1 MNLMNNVTTL
11 MPHGVC
17 FYFRQDLILLHVIS
31 DAAIAFAY
39 FSIPATLMHF
49 LRRRGQGIPFAH
61 VLVLFSA
68 FILLCGLT
76 HIMGIWTIWKP
87 VYYLEGGVKVL
98 TAVVS
103 LITAA
108 AIIPLVPK
116 ALAMRTP
123 EELEAVNT
131 QLRAEIGRRDQAEQR
146 TQRSMEQ
153 LAQSNRE
160 LEQFAYVAS
169 HDLQAPLRSM
179 KGFSGLLAKRYGE
192 ALGEEG
198 REYVGLIEESA
209 ANMQRLVDDLLSLSR
224 VDQEAAR
231 PSRQPVADTLAAALG
246 QLDADVRRTG
256 ARVTHDALPTLTT
269 EHNLLQQVFQNLVS
283 NSIKFQADGQVPEVH
298 VSAKRSGESWEFAVR
313 DNGVGIPADK
323 IEAVFDIFTRLH
335 SSSDYEG
342 TGIGLALVQRI
353 VKRLGG
359 RARIES
365 ARGGTA
371 SGTTVRFTVAEAQPR
386 PTGEADI
393 PPADVGLRPSAT

>member
-1 MNLMNNVTTL
+1 M
-11 MPHGVC
+11 
-17 FYFRQDLILLHVIS
+17 
-31 DAAIAFAY
+31 
-39 FSIPATLMHF
+39 
-49 LRRRGQGIPFAH
+49 
-61 VLVLFSA
+61 
-68 FILLCGLT
+68 
-76 HIMGIWTIWKP
+76 
-87 VYYLEGGVKVL
+87 
-98 TAVVS
+98 
-103 LITAA
+103 
-108 AIIPLVPK
+108 
-116 ALAMRTP
+116 
-123 EELEAVNT
+123 
-131 QLRAEIGRRDQAEQR
+131 
-146 TQRSMEQ
+146 
-153 LAQSNRE
+153 
-160 LEQFAYVAS
+160 
-169 HDLQAPLRSM
+169 
-179 KGFSGLLAKRYGE
+179 
-192 ALGEEG
+192 
-198 REYVGLIEESA
+198 
-209 ANMQRLVDDLLSLSR
+209 
-224 VDQEAAR
+224 
-231 PSRQPVADTLAAALG
+231 
-246 QLDADVRRTG
+246 
-256 ARVTHDALPTLTT
+256 PTLTT

>member
-1 MNLMNNVTTL
+1 MNMFDNVAGL

-39 FSIPATLMHF
+39 FSIPVTLMHF
-49 LRRRGQGIPFAH
+49 LRKRGQGIPFAH
-61 VLVLFSA
+61 VLVLFSS
-68 FILLCGLT
+68 FILLCGMT

-103 LITAA
+103 LLTAA

-123 EELEAVNT
+123 EELEAVNA
-131 QLRAEIGRRDQAEQR
+131 QLRAEIARRDLAEQR
-146 TQRSMEQ
+146 SRQTMDQ

-179 KGFSGLLAKRYGE
+179 KGFSSLLGKRFGD

-198 REYVGLIEESA
+198 REYVSLIEDSA
-209 ANMQRLVDDLLSLSR
+209 ADMQRLVDDLLALSR
-224 VDQEAAR
+224 VDQEESR
-231 PSRQPVADTLAAALG
+231 PSGQPVADTLAAALA
-246 QLDADVRRTG
+246 QLDADIRSSG
-256 ARVTHDALPTLTT
+256 AQVTHDELPTITT

-283 NSIKFQADGQVPEVH
+283 NGLKFQPEGQTPKVH
-298 VSAKRSGESWEFAVR
+298 VSAARTRGGWEFSVR
-313 DNGVGIPADK
+313 DNGVGIPSDK
-323 IEAVFDIFTRLH
+323 LDSVFEIFKRLH
-335 SSSDYEG
+335 ASSEYEG

-353 VKRLGG
+353 AKRLGG
-359 RARIES
+359 SVRIES
-365 ARGGTA
+365 THGGPG
-371 SGTTVRFTVAEAQPR
+371 SGTTVRFTVPESPQPATS
-386 PTGEADI
+386 TG
-393 PPADVGLRPSAT
+393 VGGDTDLRLSPSTA